1 MAATHPELGKVV
13 ERTIVQ
19 FMRGW
24 LHGVEKI
31 SVAFSPP
38 WGNAWKIPVGE
49 LSGEDVRE
57 HVEWEL
63 QQRLKDSLH
72 SNIFAWNRVNGEAYA
87 VVIRPELLSFW
98 EDLLRNRG
106 LELSSV
112 TITSGLVEQEIEE
125 EADLLPLL
133 HLWQSKDEPETNG
146 IDHSIDVQLSTEESE
161 DEDVLEA
168 DVDEDEEETV
178 KLNADALSR
187 HVSVDELDDV
197 EFEPLTPSR
206 ERGFLPWMLGAVGV
220 LVVVAVVFW
229 FFRDPLLGLLQ
240 PQTDTAE
247 LAESV
252 PEETEA
258 SAEITGDA
266 EPAPTGTSAPSELMQ
281 QRAGYMLDRLF
292 TQAFEQNV
300 NLSGVILQGRE
311 VLFEASGD
319 DATLSAWKAAAFSG
333 LSLAPQPHES
343 RGGSYQ
349 LDSVTLPDV
358 PETQL
363 TVTEFDMLATEAGL
377 NATGAGLYTAD
388 RAALTSLF
396 NRMAE
401 TGERPWRLSVHKIGT
416 DAYHV
421 LMMP

>member
-1 MAATHPELGKVV
+1 
-13 ERTIVQ
+13 
-19 FMRGW
+19 MRGW

-133 HLWQSKDEPETNG
+133 HLWQSKDEPENNG
-146 IDHSIDVQLSTEESE
+146 VDHSIDVQLPLDDAE
-161 DEDVLEA
+161 DEEVLEA
-168 DVDEDEEETV
+168 DVEDEETV
-178 KLNADALSR
+178 KLNADALSQ
-187 HVSVDELDDV
+187 HLSVDELDDV
-197 EFEPLTPSR
+197 EFEPLKPSR

-220 LVVVAVVFW
+220 LAVVAVLIW
-229 FFRDPLLGLLQ
+229 FFRDPLMGLLQ
-240 PQTDTAE
+240 PSAETTE

-252 PEETEA
+252 PEEDGIVDQGTGVAETTPAGTEA
-258 SAEITGDA
+258 S
-266 EPAPTGTSAPSELMQ
+266 SAVLQ
-281 QRAGYMLDRLF
+281 QRAGYVLDRLF
-292 TQAFEQNV
+292 AQAFEQNV

-319 DATLSAWKAAAFSG
+319 DATLNAWKAAAFSG
-333 LSLAPQPHES
+333 LSMTPQSYES

-349 LDSVTLPDV
+349 LDSVMLPDI

-363 TVTEFDMLATEAGL
+363 TVTEFDLLASDAGL
-377 NATGAGLYTAD
+377 IATGAGLYTAN

-401 TGERPWRLSVHKIGT
+401 TGERPWRLSVHKTGA
-416 DAYHV
+416 DSYHV